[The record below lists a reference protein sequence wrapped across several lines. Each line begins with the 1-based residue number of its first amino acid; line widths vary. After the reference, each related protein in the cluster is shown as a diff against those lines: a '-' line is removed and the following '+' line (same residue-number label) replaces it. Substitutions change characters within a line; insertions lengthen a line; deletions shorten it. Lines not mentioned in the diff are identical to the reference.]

1 MTSAASGD
9 ATGTPQYTLAPMS
22 RLPLADPAQASDPS
36 VLATFGEI
44 QRELGFGM
52 VPNLFRAMA
61 QNPAVLAANWA
72 KFRATV
78 LEGALPRT
86 TKEMVGI
93 VVSAVNGSEYARA
106 VHLHSL
112 GVQGVDAAT
121 LASLGAGELDA
132 APVSDALR
140 AVLRFAERAAR
151 DPRSVGD
158 DDYRALRDAGLSEA
172 EVFEVVAAVDLFS
185 GVNAF
190 TDAIDLEVDEI

>member
-1 MTSAASGD
+1 
-9 ATGTPQYTLAPMS
+9 MS
-22 RLPLADPAQASDPS
+22 RLPLADPAKATDPS
-36 VLATFGEI
+36 VIATFDEI

-78 LEGALPRT
+78 LEGSLPRT
-86 TKEMVGI
+86 TKEMVGV

-112 GVQGVDAAT
+112 GAQGVDAAI
-121 LASLGAGELDA
+121 LASLGAGQIDA
-132 APVSDALR
+132 APVPDALR

-151 DPRSVGD
+151 DPRGVGA

-172 EVFEVVAAVDLFS
+172 EIFEVVAAVDLFS

-190 TDAIDLEVDEI
+190 TDAIDLEVDAI